1 MSPKNMMRMKKLKL
15 LLFSVLALAAGST
28 FAQSRSFSEM
38 QTIAKKTL
46 DNSGKVYL
54 ADVKSTEGDTICYTF
69 KGENG
74 GYAIVSADIRVPALL
89 AYSRDGE
96 LNPDMQEMLDL
107 FVENIDKNRHQN
119 MEIPSSTTGSEL
131 RATRITDGPIEPL
144 LKNIAWGQAAPFN
157 MNAPTFNNE
166 KAPVGCVST
175 AVSQILYYYR
185 YPASTLSDI
194 PAYTTATDSIEMPG
208 VKKGTKLDWDNML
221 DSYDGKYTDIQAK
234 AVSDLMSVVGVAAKM
249 DYGATVS
256 YSPKTCVEE
265 LVNIFGYDPDLIRL
279 SFRSSYTFEQWSQLI
294 YNELKNKRPVLMAG
308 SSMTRG
314 HRFLCDGID
323 KDGLFHINWGW
334 GGHYDGYFDL
344 AVLNPNTT
352 TEPGSSLTNDGY
364 TKENYIVYGIQPDN
378 GVVDAS
384 EKKSI
389 TDAISV
395 HCLAKD
401 GSYYL
406 FFSFANFSLEQ
417 KSVKL
422 SNGYV
427 DDEGN
432 VVNVLPKY
440 DELTMD
446 PFSFYKH
453 TNAYSLN
460 TSVFKEGKVYKVGLI
475 ESTDGKT
482 WTPCN
487 GFDNVNC
494 TFTVKDGV
502 VSYVEGYELSAS
514 VEMVDFNYI
523 GQYAHGIIHLNN
535 SGIKEYYN
543 TLYLMTNSKN
553 EMPEYYSYATYVTSE
568 AGDSNDVEFKFVPR
582 SDTVYYWLKDVDGN
596 VINNGFVVKGNKKY
610 NLSASVSIDTTDD
623 GARMCRLYIKNDG
636 ESYYDNI
643 VIAALYN
650 STGYYR
656 IEPNVCLKPGEE
668 TVISS
673 VIPNDSVYSRYSVY
687 DYNGKQIAF
696 SVLDSSL
703 IEQGEVSVYLDY
715 DRYYTS
721 DKIVKGNLTVNNGTS
736 ESHVATYYIELDT
749 TENFRGVMLDSFHVN
764 VPAHSVLNIPLTLAV
779 DMDTCGLIIY
789 NNLSPRKVLYTLYA
803 VNDIG
808 TETYDLAV
816 TDNDPL
822 NVWTMDGSIVAEAME
837 EAYLRI
843 ATIDGRILVSRRLH
857 KGEIFRQEFPS
868 AIYIVNGKKILVR

>member
-1 MSPKNMMRMKKLKL
+1 MRMKKLKL
-15 LLFSVLALAAGST
+15 LLFSVFALAANSILAGT
-28 FAQSRSFSEM
+28 RSFDEI
-38 QTIAKKTL
+38 QTVASNTL
-46 DNSGKVYL
+46 ANSGKVYL
-54 ADVKSTEGDTICYTF
+54 ADVKTKFGDTICYTF

-74 GYAIVSADIRVPALL
+74 GYAILSADTRVPALL
-89 AYSRDGE
+89 AYSSDGK
-96 LNPDMQEMLDL
+96 LNPEVQEMLDV
-107 FVENIDKNRHQN
+107 FVRNIDKNRHQN
-119 MEIPSSTTGSEL
+119 MELPSSTSEL

-144 LKNIAWGQAAPFN
+144 LKNIAWGQEHPFN
-157 MNAPTFNNE
+157 MNAPTIN
-166 KAPVGCVST
+166 KTKTPAGCVAT

-185 YPASTLSDI
+185 YPVATLSDI
-194 PAYTTATDSIEMPG
+194 PAYTTATDNIEMPG
-208 VKKGTKLDWDNML
+208 VKKGTKFDWENML
-221 DSYDGKYTDIQAK
+221 DSYEGKYTDIQAK
-234 AVSDLMSVVGVAAKM
+234 AVSDLISVVDAAVEMDFGV
-249 DYGATVS
+249 DVS
-256 YSPKTCVEE
+256 YSPNPCVDE
-265 LVNIFGYDPDLIRL
+265 LVNIFGYDPDLIRI
-279 SFRSSYTFEQWSQLI
+279 SFRSSYSFAQWSQLI

-308 SSMTRG
+308 STMTSG

-334 GGHYDGYFDL
+334 GGHFDGYFDL

-352 TEPGSSLTNDGY
+352 TEPGSSLSNDGY
-364 TKENYIVYGIQPDN
+364 TNENYIVYGIQPDN
-378 GVVDAS
+378 GEVDAI
-384 EKKSI
+384 EKNPI
-389 TDAISV
+389 TDALSV
-395 HCLAKD
+395 QCLAQND
-401 GSYYL
+401 SYYL
-406 FFSFANFSLEQ
+406 FFTFANLSLEQ

-422 SNGYV
+422 ASGYI

-432 VVNVLPKY
+432 VVNVHPQNE
-440 DELTMD
+440 ELVMD
-446 PFSFYKH
+446 PISFYKQ
-453 TNAYSLN
+453 TNAYALN
-460 TSVFKEGKVYKVGLI
+460 MSNFKEGKTYKVGLI

-502 VSYVEGYELSAS
+502 VSYVDGYELSAS
-514 VEMVDFNYI
+514 IEMTDFNYI

-535 SGIKEYYN
+535 SGTKEYNN

-553 EMPEYYSYATYVTSE
+553 EIPEYYTFASCVTSE
-568 AGDSNDVEFKFVPR
+568 AGDSNDVEFKFVPT
-582 SDTVYYWLKDVDGN
+582 SDTVYYWLIDADMN
-596 VINNGFVVKGNKKY
+596 VIKNGSVVKGNKKY
-610 NLSASVSIDTTDD
+610 KLSASVSIDTTDD
-623 GARMCRLYIKNDG
+623 GMRMCRLYIRNDG

-643 VIAALYN
+643 VITALYN
-650 STGYYR
+650 LTGYYR

-668 TVISS
+668 TVISA

-749 TENFRGVMLDSFHVN
+749 TGDFRGVMLDSFHVN
-764 VPAHSVLNIPLTLAV
+764 APAHSVLNIPLTLAV